1 MTLLAYI
8 LLGLA
13 VTGVMFDAWT
23 THRLIHRPGFR
34 EVGIPW
40 RWVPVGL
47 VVPLRVASGL
57 VVLACGLWA
66 IENGVTTGAL
76 VAFAVVAALAWGAG
90 LWNRGLD

>member
-47 VVPLRVASGL
+47 VV
-57 VVLACGLWA
+57 LACGWRRGSWCSRA
-66 IENGVTTGAL
+66 GCGRSRTG
-76 VAFAVVAALAWGAG
+76 
-90 LWNRGLD
+90 

>member
-1 MTLLAYI
+1 
-8 LLGLA
+8 
-13 VTGVMFDAWT
+13 
-23 THRLIHRPGFR
+23 
-34 EVGIPW
+34 
-40 RWVPVGL
+40 VPVGL

>member
-47 VVPLRVASGL
+47 VV
-57 VVLACGLWA
+57 LACGLWA
-66 IENGVTTGAL
+66 IENGVTTGVL
-76 VAFAVVAALAWGAG
+76 VALGIVAALAWGAG